1 MRFIRR
7 SSERG
12 DATVVFLIA
21 ILLGFLA
28 VVAGLSDDLNRRIR
42 FVQADDQAAYVREL
56 ADRLRTAYD
65 NVLRSRGNASYA
77 NQALIVL
84 DNPGTISS
92 IQLLTALGESN
103 PRYNLQAW
111 VSDLQTFSPCSDA
124 ISCTGVS
131 GQLTGRKIVLWI
143 PPESS
148 ADTSGQ
154 NASGQWVPDP
164 KVSIWEV
171 VDGATLQGLI
181 YGDTMHT
188 FDRLVHWLQQYY
200 GARFIKG
207 GGVTADNPFRS
218 SDCADS
224 LSQSGL
230 PCVDTLSTASSA
242 LLEATGLS
250 AADLVDGW
258 NVPIKV
264 SNPTSSATLNLSTT
278 QTQSNGQVFTVSR
291 QVGSP

>member
-1 MRFIRR
+1 MRFAWR
-7 SSERG
+7 SGERG

-28 VVAGLSDDLNRRIR
+28 VVAGLSDDLNRRVR
-42 FVQADDQAAYVREL
+42 FGRTDDQAAYVKEL
-56 ADRLRTAYD
+56 ADRLQTAYD
-65 NVLRSRGNASYA
+65 NVLRSRGSAGYT
-77 NQALIVL
+77 NQPLFLL

-92 IQLLTALGESN
+92 TQLLTALGEPN

-111 VSDLQTFSPCSDA
+111 VSSLQTLSPCSDTTN
-124 ISCTGVS
+124 CTGVS
-131 GQLTGRKIVLWI
+131 GQLTSRKIVLWI

-148 ADTSGQ
+148 TDTSGI
-154 NASGQWVPDP
+154 NGSGQWLPDP
-164 KVSIWEV
+164 KVSIWEI
-171 VDGATLQGLI
+171 VDGATLQGVI

-207 GGVTADNPFRS
+207 GGISANNPFRS
-218 SDCADS
+218 SDCADT

-230 PCVDTLSTASSA
+230 PCIDSPSTASAA
-242 LLEATGLS
+242 LIEATGLS
-250 AADLVDGW
+250 MTDLVDGW
-258 NVPIKV
+258 GVPIQV
-264 SNPTSSATLNLSTT
+264 SNPTAGTLNLSAT